1 MTQREYDDAR
11 RDLVLYRI
19 ETAKE
24 DLDAAK
30 LLLAAKAYKSANNRA
45 YYAIFHSVSAVHAL
59 DGKVYK
65 RHKDAIANFN
75 KDYVRTEIF
84 PKEMGRRI
92 TGAEAIRHSSDY
104 DDFYIASK
112 EETEKQVAVA
122 EEFIKLVEEYCT
134 RRLGNNEMSET
145 VGSDDSTERTK
156 GGI

>member
-30 LLLAAKAYKSANNRA
+30 LLLAA

-59 DGKVYK
+59 DGKAYK

-75 KDYVRTEIF
+75 KDYVRAEIF

-92 TGAEAIRHSSDY
+92 TGAEAIRHASDY

-134 RRLGNNEMSET
+134 RRLGN
-145 VGSDDSTERTK
+145 K
-156 GGI
+156 